1 MQQRYSSV
9 AHQKVHKMFI
19 AKVLCGR
26 YTKGNSSMRT
36 PPPVNPVNSRDQ
48 NRQPCGI
55 HHLQQARQM
64 FGKTNNLNAYFNQG
78 GISQY
83 NQPGFY
89 NQGVVSPPY
98 SQQQYMQSYSDEDE
112 EIMPSLQGTNAGPFY
127 DSCVDQTQNPQVYVI
142 FEKTQCYPA
151 YIIEYGF

>member
-1 MQQRYSSV
+1 
-9 AHQKVHKMFI
+9 MFI

-36 PPPVNPVNSRDQ
+36 PPPVNPVNSRGQ

-55 HHLQQARQM
+55 QQLQQARGLFGLKM
-64 FGKTNNLNAYFNQG
+64 FREPNNLNGYSNQG

-98 SQQQYMQSYSDEDE
+98 SQQQQSYSDEDD
-112 EIMPSLQGTNAGPFY
+112 EIFSSLQGTNAGPFY
-127 DSCVDQTQNPQVYVI
+127 DSCVDQTQNPRVYVI